1 MSNDK
6 DNLLDI
12 LKSNGDLNDVCS
24 YDIKE
29 LSLDKNK
36 QYIIELEGDAYQIN
50 NQAQT
55 LASTILKDLPKGSYV
70 FMRKGHYVNIEEGR
84 FANIFFTIDKDNK
97 VVDSEG
103 KEYFSNIP
111 LTVAEILNILPVE
124 GKYRM
129 MLIKED

>member
-1 MSNDK
+1 MHNK

-12 LKSNGDLNDVCS
+12 LKSNGDLNDVRP
-24 YDIKE
+24 YNIKE
-29 LSLDKNK
+29 LSLDKDK
-36 QYIIELEGDAYQIN
+36 QYIIELEGNIHQID

-70 FMRKGHYVNIEEGR
+70 FMRKGHYINIEEGR
-84 FANIFFTIDKDNK
+84 FANISFTIDKDNK

-111 LTVAEILNILPVE
+111 LAIAEILNILPVE

-129 MLIKED
+129 MLIKES